1 MLTDKQKE
9 KLNEFRDV
17 FIEYPI
23 ITTVFNDFD
32 RLRLGKGLSG
42 EKPCMLLN
50 GDTGTG
56 KTALIKQYKERH
68 LPQLINGVMNHP
80 VLVSRIPSNPTLES
94 TLAELLKDLGQVGS
108 TERKLRVNGTR
119 LTTSLIKCLKTCG
132 TELIIIDEF
141 QELIEHNQGKKR
153 REIANRLKYIND
165 EAGVSI
171 VLVGMPWAEKIADEP
186 QWSSRLLVRRQ
197 LPYFKLSENPKH
209 FVQLIIGLANR
220 MPFTE
225 KPNLSEQATVFALFS
240 LSKGCFRT
248 LKYFLDDAV
257 LYALMDN
264 AKTLT
269 TRHLVKAFEVL
280 FPDVANL
287 FTLPVAEITASE
299 VERYSLYKPES
310 AQDEDP
316 FIATKFTD
324 RMPISQLLR
333 K

>member
-32 RLRLGKGLSG
+32 RLRLGKGLAG

-56 KTALIKQYKERH
+56 KTALLKQYKERH
-68 LPQLINGVMNHP
+68 LPQFINGVTNHP

-141 QELIEHNQGKKR
+141 QELIEHNQGKNR

-171 VLVGMPWAEKIADEP
+171 VLVGMPWAEK
-186 QWSSRLLVRRQ
+186 
-197 LPYFKLSENPKH
+197 
-209 FVQLIIGLANR
+209 
-220 MPFTE
+220 
-225 KPNLSEQATVFALFS
+225 
-240 LSKGCFRT
+240 
-248 LKYFLDDAV
+248 
-257 LYALMDN
+257 
-264 AKTLT
+264 
-269 TRHLVKAFEVL
+269 
-280 FPDVANL
+280 
-287 FTLPVAEITASE
+287 
-299 VERYSLYKPES
+299 
-310 AQDEDP
+310 
-316 FIATKFTD
+316 
-324 RMPISQLLR
+324 
-333 K
+333 

>member
-23 ITTVFNDFD
+23 ISTVFNDFD
-32 RLRLGKGLSG
+32 RLRLGKGLTG

-68 LPQLINGVMNHP
+68 LPQFINGVMNHP

-108 TERKLRVNGTR
+108 TKRKLRVNGTR
-119 LTTSLIKCLKTCG
+119 LTTSLIENLKTCG

-186 QWSSRLLVRRQ
+186 QWSSRLLV
-197 LPYFKLSENPKH
+197 EG
-209 FVQLIIGLANR
+209 VQD
-220 MPFTE
+220 
-225 KPNLSEQATVFALFS
+225 SV
-240 LSKGCFRT
+240 
-248 LKYFLDDAV
+248 
-257 LYALMDN
+257 
-264 AKTLT
+264 
-269 TRHLVKAFEVL
+269 
-280 FPDVANL
+280 
-287 FTLPVAEITASE
+287 
-299 VERYSLYKPES
+299 S
-310 AQDEDP
+310 A
-316 FIATKFTD
+316 
-324 RMPISQLLR
+324 
-333 K
+333 

>member
-1 MLTDKQKE
+1 MLTEKQKE

-32 RLRLGKGLSG
+32 RLRLGKGLTG

-68 LPQLINGVMNHP
+68 LPQFINGVMNHP

-108 TERKLRVNGTR
+108 TERKLRINGTR

-165 EAGVSI
+165 ESGVSI

-197 LPYFKLSENPKH
+197 LPYFKLSENP
-209 FVQLIIGLANR
+209 
-220 MPFTE
+220 
-225 KPNLSEQATVFALFS
+225 NLSEQATVFALFS

-257 LYALMDN
+257 LYALMDD

-269 TRHLVKAFEVL
+269 TKHLVKAFEVL
-280 FPDVANL
+280 FPDVSNL

>member
-23 ITTVFNDFD
+23 ISTVFNDFD
-32 RLRLGKGLSG
+32 RLRLGKGLAG

-68 LPQLINGVMNHP
+68 LPHFINGVMNHP

-94 TLAELLKDLGQVGS
+94 TLAELLKDLGQIGS
-108 TERKLRVNGTR
+108 TERKLRINGTR

-197 LPYFKLSENPKH
+197 LPYFKISENPKRS
-209 FVQLIIGLANR
+209 GNR
-220 MPFTE
+220 
-225 KPNLSEQATVFALFS
+225 Q
-240 LSKGCFRT
+240 
-248 LKYFLDDAV
+248 
-257 LYALMDN
+257 
-264 AKTLT
+264 
-269 TRHLVKAFEVL
+269 
-280 FPDVANL
+280 
-287 FTLPVAEITASE
+287 
-299 VERYSLYKPES
+299 
-310 AQDEDP
+310 
-316 FIATKFTD
+316 
-324 RMPISQLLR
+324 
-333 K
+333 

>member
-1 MLTDKQKE
+1 MLTDKQEE

-23 ITTVFNDFD
+23 IKTVYNDFD
-32 RLRLGKGLSG
+32 RLRLGQRLTG
-42 EKPCMLLN
+42 EKPCMLLS

-56 KTALIKQYKERH
+56 KTALIKNYKERH
-68 LPQLINGVMNHP
+68 LPKYINGVLNHP
-80 VLVSRIPSNPTLES
+80 VLISRIPSNPTLES

-108 TERKLRVNGTR
+108 TERKLRVNGSR
-119 LTTSLIKCLKTCG
+119 LTASLIKNLKVCS
-132 TELIIIDEF
+132 TEIIIIDEF
-141 QELIEHNQGKKR
+141 QELIEHNQGQKR

-171 VLVGMPWAEKIADEP
+171 VLVGMPWTEKIADEP

-197 LPYFKLSENPKH
+197 LPYFKLSENPKY
-209 FVQLIIGLANR
+209 FIQLIIGLANR

-225 KPNLSEQATVFALFS
+225 KPNLSDKAIVFALFS

-257 LYALMDN
+257 LYALMES

-269 TRHLVKAFEVL
+269 PKHMIQAFDVL
-280 FPDVANL
+280 FPDVPNL
-287 FTLPVAEITASE
+287 FTLPVEQISASE
-299 VERYSLYKPES
+299 VEQYSLYKPES

-316 FIATKFTD
+316 FIATKFTE
-324 RMPISQLLR
+324 RMPISQMLR

>member
-32 RLRLGKGLSG
+32 RLRLGKGLAG

-68 LPQLINGVMNHP
+68 LPQFINGVMNHP

-186 QWSSRLLVRRQ
+186 QWSSRLLV
-197 LPYFKLSENPKH
+197 EG
-209 FVQLIIGLANR
+209 VQD
-220 MPFTE
+220 
-225 KPNLSEQATVFALFS
+225 SV
-240 LSKGCFRT
+240 
-248 LKYFLDDAV
+248 
-257 LYALMDN
+257 
-264 AKTLT
+264 
-269 TRHLVKAFEVL
+269 
-280 FPDVANL
+280 
-287 FTLPVAEITASE
+287 
-299 VERYSLYKPES
+299 S
-310 AQDEDP
+310 A
-316 FIATKFTD
+316 
-324 RMPISQLLR
+324 
-333 K
+333 

>member
-1 MLTDKQKE
+1 MLTDQQKE
-9 KLNEFRDV
+9 RLNEFRNV

-32 RLRLGKGLSG
+32 RLRLGQGLAG

-68 LPQLINGVMNHP
+68 LPQFINGVMNHP

-94 TLAELLKDLGQVGS
+94 TLAELLKDLGQLGS
-108 TERKLRVNGTR
+108 TERKLRINGTR

-240 LSKGCFRT
+240 LSKGGFRT
-248 LKYFLDDAV
+248 LKFFLDDAV
-257 LYALMDN
+257 LYALLDN

-269 TRHLVKAFEVL
+269 TKHLVKAFEVL
-280 FPDVANL
+280 FPDVPNL

-324 RMPISQLLR
+324 KMPISQLLR

>member
-32 RLRLGKGLSG
+32 RLRLGKGLAG

-68 LPQLINGVMNHP
+68 LPQFINGVMNHP

-108 TERKLRVNGTR
+108 TERKLRINGTR
-119 LTTSLIKCLKTCG
+119 LTTSLIKCLKTSG

-186 QWSSRLLVRRQ
+186 QWSSRLLV
-197 LPYFKLSENPKH
+197 EG
-209 FVQLIIGLANR
+209 VQD
-220 MPFTE
+220 
-225 KPNLSEQATVFALFS
+225 SV
-240 LSKGCFRT
+240 
-248 LKYFLDDAV
+248 
-257 LYALMDN
+257 
-264 AKTLT
+264 
-269 TRHLVKAFEVL
+269 
-280 FPDVANL
+280 
-287 FTLPVAEITASE
+287 
-299 VERYSLYKPES
+299 S
-310 AQDEDP
+310 A
-316 FIATKFTD
+316 
-324 RMPISQLLR
+324 
-333 K
+333 